1 MNKLYEEN
9 HIQDIANA
17 IRNKNVSGTFT
28 VAEMAPAINNIQTGG
43 TVEFDGIL
51 LSEEYYNSS
60 NMFYSSTGIS
70 YGATAIKL
78 LGVKDS
84 PKSMLNFY
92 QRRVLITEDDDPNV
106 LYNLLD
112 NNIRSITKET
122 YRDNLSL
129 VYKKR
134 SGTYSGLFDSIKFY
148 PWCGPNIT
156 DMSYAY
162 YDLREVM
169 GSPVVGPNVKEMYS
183 AYNNCFNLTGS
194 PVVGPNVVNM
204 NYAYSGCFS
213 LTGSPVVGP
222 NVQRMSYA
230 YSNCTNLTGD
240 LIIKNNTWDI
250 SYAYYNCNNL
260 NYHKEVAYL
269 DNINISLG
277 VFDFGNVS
285 AGMLVANNCYDLRC
299 RIRNLSGSLITYN
312 CGRGGYDSAL
322 AQVLNSRTGMHGE
335 GAAISLDSNMYRST
349 YFGYDAQLLAV
360 GGVNVG
366 FDLELIVGNLNSNL
380 RYQQNGIALVTGNF
394 NCRDTTFTSEAS
406 SNHFYVNVI
415 CNHNLIYQCNFNAS
429 MKWYNSARNV
439 TVYEGSS
446 DFNRQ
451 NLEEI
456 IGGLL

>member
-51 LSEEYYNSS
+51 LSEEVYTSS
-60 NMFYSSTGIS
+60 NMFYSYSGIG
-70 YGATAIKL
+70 YGATAIKM

-84 PKSMLNFY
+84 PKSVFNLG
-92 QRRVLITEDDDPNV
+92 QRGVFITEDDDPNV

-112 NNIRSITKET
+112 NNLRGLRKDTF
-122 YRDNLSL
+122 RDNLSL

-134 SGTYSGLFDSIKFY
+134 SGTSGGVFDSIKFY

-162 YDLREVM
+162 YNLREVM
-169 GSPVVGPNVKEMYS
+169 GSPVCGPNVTDMS
-183 AYNNCFNLTGS
+183 RTYNSCFNLTGS

-204 NYAYSGCFS
+204 AYAYSDCRN

-222 NVQRMSYA
+222 KVRNMTYA
-230 YSNCTNLTGD
+230 YNNCTNLTGD
-240 LIIKNNTWDI
+240 LIIKNNALAI
-250 SYAYYNCNNL
+250 SYAYSNCNNL

-269 DNINISLG
+269 DNIGASLG
-277 VFDFGNVS
+277 VFDYGNVS
-285 AGMLVANNCYDLRC
+285 AGMLVANNCDDLRC
-299 RIRNLSGSLITYN
+299 RIRNLSGSVITYRCN
-312 CGRGGYDSAL
+312 GQDHTLTGAL
-322 AQVLNSRTGMHGE
+322 NTRSGVHGE
-335 GAAISLDSNMYRST
+335 GAVITLNCSLYEST
-349 YFGYDAQLLAV
+349 YHAYDTWYLLS
-360 GGVNVG
+360 GTVNTN
-366 FDLELIVGNLNSNL
+366 FDLELIAGNLNSNL
-380 RYQQNGIALVTGNF
+380 RHQENGIALVTGNF
-394 NCRDTTFTSEAS
+394 NCRDTSFTSEAS

-415 CNHNLIYQCNFNAS
+415 CNHNLIYQCNFDAAV
-429 MKWYNSARNV
+429 KWYNSARNI
-439 TVYEGSS
+439 TVYTGSS
-446 DFNRQ
+446 DFNVQ
-451 NLEEI
+451 ALNEA